1 MTDYSIV
8 KDSATRPL
16 AFFLVLAADGRTGA
30 TGKSPTVTIS
40 KNCAAFDPPA
50 GAVSEIGGGWYKVAG
65 DADDSDTAGP
75 LLLHAEA
82 ADCDAADHQFEV
94 IEYDIVAEMHLI
106 KACLANL
113 RTKTIAT
120 GVAKVYDD
128 DGITLLQTLTPTEED
143 GVITVTPS

>member
-40 KNCAAFDPPA
+40 KNCAAFDTPA

-94 IEYDIVAEMHLI
+94 IEYGIVAEMHLL
-106 KACLANL
+106 KAMLANL
-113 RTKTIAT
+113 IEHDIET
-120 GVAKVYDD
+120 GVDTYYDD
-128 DGITLLQTLTPTEED
+128 DGVTPVRIMTPTEED
-143 GVITVTPS
+143 GVVTLTPS